1 MSKIYIFHFPN
12 SLIHGVGEI
21 DVKDKE
27 KQDKSPE
34 VQTPATF
41 APDIEAM
48 PYLLLDIRDKDAF
61 DKCHIIGG
69 NIEALKGEN
78 CNQLMNQEATFMV
91 SFIILCNPLFCCC
104 HHHCCP
110 CYYHHHIPSGI
121 VSTTVGSL
129 FLSPS
134 III

>member
-104 HHHCCP
+104 QSP
-110 CYYHHHIPSGI
+110 LL
-121 VSTTVGSL
+121 SL
-129 FLSPS
+129 LLSPS
-134 III
+134 YSLRHCFNNCRKSFFIP